1 MDLYNIIH
9 SSERLLPSIYKD
21 TTTYIV
27 TGRCSG
33 KTLMNK
39 LYNNLKLTDE
49 ELNYI
54 IKKLNR
60 NNNYIRY
67 PRRIAPTG
75 VDITQSFY
83 VS

>member
-1 MDLYNIIH
+1 MIIDDVIHLSTNKIPNRYISNLYIF
-9 SSERLLPSIYKD
+9 SSRQ
-21 TTTYIV
+21 
-27 TGRCSG
+27 SG

-60 NNNYIRY
+60 NTNC
-67 PRRIAPTG
+67 
-75 VDITQSFY
+75 
-83 VS
+83 